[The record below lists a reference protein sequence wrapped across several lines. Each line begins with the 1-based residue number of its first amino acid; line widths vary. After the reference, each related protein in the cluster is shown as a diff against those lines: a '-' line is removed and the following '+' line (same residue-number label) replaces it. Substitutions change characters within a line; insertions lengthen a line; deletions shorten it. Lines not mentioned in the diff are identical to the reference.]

1 MFLQCILGASI
12 RRRHESVWVYDAFG
26 EDESVSFGTCDDSEM
41 FGGWIPPQE
50 VGVYLIDVTSLV
62 ERLCHLIDQILTHD
76 VIVKLLGS
84 TNVQGELPHIAAD
97 FAPTD
102 LVAIVL
108 VTSGG
113 EFCDE
118 VAVIEFVRHLS

>member
-84 TNVQGELPHIAAD
+84 PYIEGEPSH
-97 FAPTD
+97 FATYFALTG
-102 LVAIVL
+102 LVAVIL
-108 VTSGG
+108 GTRGG
-113 EFCDE
+113 DLCDA